1 MTTPKPI
8 RWQPTRPCSGE
19 DHAAWVK
26 TLVDW
31 CLSRTPQSLERR
43 DGGYWYVL
51 GAERAA
57 ANRLPRQIYDQ
68 INASAEHYAPTDAA
82 LVDML
87 EAGLRRIGHRFD
99 RATGTVELTNPISEL
114 RIPSIPMIHLFD
126 TADLYNTDGDDDGYG
141 WPNDD
146 WDDDRLDCPYV
157 EVVDCD
163 WRIEDEF
170 SRAGLLSLYTGTI
183 DDDEDDDVAPDS
195 DTQSS
200 QSEPHRPQ
208 SVPSTG
214 EQVGEVGQTLTV
226 SGMVITAGRL
236 PANRWNSKPRALLVL
251 DCGSWRAKT
260 VTTASWAYQVRTG
273 QHVELTGTVTGHA
286 TTSRGIPLTILT
298 RPHPATADTG
308 LDQTEVTR
316 WERLDPAPTK
326 ARPYPGRP
334 THWPRRRAGRRNRK
348 DSAS

>member
-8 RWQPTRPCSGE
+8 RRQPTRPCAGE

-31 CLSRTPQSLERR
+31 CLSRTPESLERR

-57 ANRLPRQIYDQ
+57 AAYRLPRQIYGQ

-99 RATGTVELTNPISEL
+99 RATGTVQLTNPISEL

-126 TADLYNTDGDDDGYG
+126 TADLHNTDGDDDGYG

-170 SRAGLLSLYTGTI
+170 SPAGLLSLYSGTI
-183 DDDEDDDVAPDS
+183 HGDEREPDPAAPPV
-195 DTQSS
+195 Q
-200 QSEPHRPQ
+200 PQ
-208 SVPSTG
+208 PSASAG
-214 EQVGEVGQTLTV
+214 VQVGEVGQTLTA

-236 PANRWNSKPRALLVL
+236 PANRWNTKARALLIL
-251 DCGSWRAKT
+251 DCGTWRAKT
-260 VTTASWAYQVRTG
+260 VTTAGWAYKIRTG
-273 QHVELTGTVTGHA
+273 QQLTLVGTVSGHA
-286 TTSRGIPLTILT
+286 TSRGIPLTILT
-298 RPHPATADTG
+298 RPQPATSATGQEQPADTP
-308 LDQTEVTR
+308 V
-316 WERLDPAPTK
+316 WERLDPAPQK

-334 THWPRRRAGRRNRK
+334 THWPRRRGGRRNRTRK
-348 DSAS
+348 DNRS

>member
-1 MTTPKPI
+1 MSTPKPI
-8 RWQPTRPCSGE
+8 RWQPSPSCSGE

-31 CLSRTPQSLERR
+31 CLSRTPESLERR

-57 ANRLPRQIYDQ
+57 AANRLPRQIYDQ
-68 INASAEHYAPTDAA
+68 INATAEHYAPTDAA

-87 EAGLRRIGHRFD
+87 DTGLRRIGHRFD
-99 RATGTVELTNPISEL
+99 RATGTVQLTNPIADL

-141 WPNDD
+141 WPDDD

-170 SRAGLLSLYTGTI
+170 SPAGLLSLYTGTI
-183 DDDEDDDVAPDS
+183 EDDEDDDEPPDPEPAPS
-195 DTQSS
+195 HP
-200 QSEPHRPQ
+200 EPIAPP
-208 SVPSTG
+208 VV
-214 EQVGEVGQTLTV
+214 QVGEVGQTLTV
-226 SGMVITAGRL
+226 SGLVITAGRL
-236 PANRWNSKPRALLVL
+236 PANRWNAKARALLIL
-251 DCGSWRAKT
+251 DCGTWRAKT
-260 VTTASWAYQVRTG
+260 VTTAGWAYKVRTG
-273 QHVELTGTVTGHA
+273 DHLDLTGTVSGHA
-286 TTSRGIPLTILT
+286 TSRGIPLTILT
-298 RPHPATADTG
+298 RPRPGASDTSPEPPAAA
-308 LDQTEVTR
+308 
-316 WERLDPAPTK
+316 WERLDPAPQK

-334 THWPRRRAGRRNRK
+334 THWPRRRAGRRNRTRK
-348 DSAS
+348 DNPS

>member
-8 RWQPTRPCSGE
+8 RWQPTPPCSGE

-31 CLSRTPQSLERR
+31 CLSCTPESLERR
-43 DGGYWYVL
+43 GGGYWYVL

-57 ANRLPRQIYDQ
+57 AANALPRQIYDQ
-68 INASAEHYAPTDAA
+68 INATAEHYAPTDAA
-82 LVDML
+82 LVDMFDT
-87 EAGLRRIGHRFD
+87 GLRRIGHRFD
-99 RATGTVELTNPISEL
+99 RATGTVQLTNPIGDL
-114 RIPSIPMIHLFD
+114 RIPTIPMIHLFD

-141 WPNDD
+141 WPDDD

-170 SRAGLLSLYTGTI
+170 SPAGLLSLYTGTI
-183 DDDEDDDVAPDS
+183 DDEEDEDEPDPP
-195 DTQSS
+195 DPVTPLGQ
-200 QSEPHRPQ
+200 PQ
-208 SVPSTG
+208 PPPPGAV
-214 EQVGEVGQTLTV
+214 QVGEVGQTLTV

-236 PANRWNSKPRALLVL
+236 PANRWNTKPRAVLVL

-260 VTTASWAYQVRTG
+260 VTTAPWAYQVRTG
-273 QHVELTGTVTGHA
+273 QHLYLTGTVTGHA
-286 TTSRGIPLTILT
+286 TTSGGIPLTFLT
-298 RPHPATADTG
+298 RPHPAPTG
-308 LDQTEVTR
+308 TGQDQPDEPR
-316 WERLDPAPTK
+316 WERLNPAPTK

-334 THWPRRRAGRRNRK
+334 THWPRRRAGRHNRK